1 MQTLRFSPLRPRSPG
16 GPATPTAEPAD
27 PGLFPPRAR
36 RNWVHGGGTDDVRS
50 FHPGHGGAPDL
61 VLRHGRAMA
70 L

>member
-1 MQTLRFSPLRPRSPG
+1 MQTLRFSPLRPRSPN
-16 GPATPTAEPAD
+16 GPATPTAEPVV
-27 PGLFPPRAR
+27 PGFSPPRAR
-36 RNWVHGGGTDDVRS
+36 WSWAHGGAHDVRS